1 MRKLFKY
8 LDTKEKGMAAFSII
22 FVVIQVWLDL
32 KLPEYMSAIT
42 TLVESP
48 GSQISD
54 ILRNGVFM
62 LACAV
67 GSALATVVAG
77 YLAAKVAASLSLK
90 LREQLFRH
98 VMEFNSEE
106 LGRFSVASL
115 ITRATNDVTQVQTL
129 VAMGLQIITKT
140 PIMLV
145 WGLSKIIGKQ
155 WQWTLATSGMVL
167 LFMVVILL
175 VAVLVLPKFK
185 VIQQLTDDLNRI
197 TRENLSGI
205 RVIRAYNAE
214 NYQQQKF
221 EQVNSS
227 LTNNN
232 LFTNRVTGLLM
243 PTMTF
248 IISAISLVIYW
259 IGAYLLNGVG
269 MMERLPVFSDMV
281 VFSQYAMQVIMA
293 FAMLTVLFVMLP
305 RVIVSVHRI
314 NEVLDTKVQ
323 IQNGAEQDGIP
334 NVSNIE
340 FRHVSFRYP
349 GAAENVLEDISFTAN
364 RGDTVAIIGATGSGK
379 SSLVNLV
386 PRFYD
391 VTEGEV
397 LVDGRNVREYE
408 VHALRKKIGYVS
420 QKAVLFSGSVV
431 SNITLG
437 KANADQTKIDTALD
451 VSQSQEFVSRMPGG
465 VSANIAQGG
474 SNVSGG
480 QRQRLSIARAICKN
494 PEIYIFDDSFSAL
507 DYKTDSL
514 LRQALAKKAKDSIKL
529 IVAQRIGTIRHADR
543 IIVLEDGKIAGMGT
557 HAELLESC
565 RVYQEIARSQLSEEE
580 LKHA

>member
-1 MRKLFKY
+1 
-8 LDTKEKGMAAFSII
+8 
-22 FVVIQVWLDL
+22 
-32 KLPEYMSAIT
+32 
-42 TLVESP
+42 
-48 GSQISD
+48 
-54 ILRNGVFM
+54 
-62 LACAV
+62 
-67 GSALATVVAG
+67 
-77 YLAAKVAASLSLK
+77 
-90 LREQLFRH
+90 
-98 VMEFNSEE
+98 
-106 LGRFSVASL
+106 
-115 ITRATNDVTQVQTL
+115 
-129 VAMGLQIITKT
+129 MGLQIITKT

-431 SNITLG
+431 FNIT
-437 KANADQTKIDTALD
+437 
-451 VSQSQEFVSRMPGG
+451 
-465 VSANIAQGG
+465 
-474 SNVSGG
+474 
-480 QRQRLSIARAICKN
+480 
-494 PEIYIFDDSFSAL
+494 
-507 DYKTDSL
+507 
-514 LRQALAKKAKDSIKL
+514 
-529 IVAQRIGTIRHADR
+529 
-543 IIVLEDGKIAGMGT
+543 
-557 HAELLESC
+557 
-565 RVYQEIARSQLSEEE
+565 
-580 LKHA
+580 

>member
-67 GSALATVVAG
+67 GSALATVVTG

-155 WQWTLATSGMVL
+155 WQWTLATGGMVL

-221 EQVNSS
+221 EQVNSK

-364 RGDTVAIIGATGSGK
+364 RGDTIAIIGATGSGK

>member
-67 GSALATVVAG
+67 GSALATVVTG

-155 WQWTLATSGMVL
+155 WQWTLATGGMVL

-259 IGAYLLNGVG
+259 IGAYLLNSAG

-379 SSLVNLV
+379 SSLVNLI

-437 KANADQTKIDTALD
+437 KANADQTEIDTALD

-565 RVYQEIARSQLSEEE
+565 HVYQEIARSQLSEEE

>member
-1 MRKLFKY
+1 
-8 LDTKEKGMAAFSII
+8 
-22 FVVIQVWLDL
+22 
-32 KLPEYMSAIT
+32 
-42 TLVESP
+42 
-48 GSQISD
+48 
-54 ILRNGVFM
+54 
-62 LACAV
+62 
-67 GSALATVVAG
+67 
-77 YLAAKVAASLSLK
+77 
-90 LREQLFRH
+90 
-98 VMEFNSEE
+98 
-106 LGRFSVASL
+106 
-115 ITRATNDVTQVQTL
+115 
-129 VAMGLQIITKT
+129 MGLQIITKT

-305 RVIVSVHRI
+305 RLIVSVHRI

-431 SNITLG
+431 FNITLG
-437 KANADQTKIDTALD
+437 KANADQTEIDTALD

-565 RVYQEIARSQLSEEE
+565 HVYQEIARSQLSEEE

>member
-67 GSALATVVAG
+67 GSALATVVTG

-155 WQWTLATSGMVL
+155 WQWTLATGGMVL

-281 VFSQYAMQVIMA
+281 AFSQYAMQVIMA

-364 RGDTVAIIGATGSGK
+364 RGDTIAIIGATGSGK

-565 RVYQEIARSQLSEEE
+565 HVYQEIARSQLSEEE

>member
-67 GSALATVVAG
+67 GSALATVVTG

-155 WQWTLATSGMVL
+155 WQWTLATGGMVL

-259 IGAYLLNGVG
+259 IGAYLLNSAG

-349 GAAENVLEDISFTAN
+349 GAAENVLKDISFTAN

-379 SSLVNLV
+379 SSLVNLI

-437 KANADQTKIDTALD
+437 KANADQTEIDTALD

-565 RVYQEIARSQLSEEE
+565 HVYQEIARSQLSEEE